1 MTKQRSFKTR
11 IRTRMGK
18 TGESYAAARRQL
30 LAKTTATPTPAV
42 AVAEPDQ
49 ALEAA
54 RISDAA
60 IRERTGR
67 GWDEW
72 FALLDAWG
80 ATGHN
85 HTEIAR
91 WLRTEHDVDSWSS
104 QSVSVAYEQARGLR
118 AIGQNS
124 RGDFTASA
132 TRTVA
137 VAPEALFE
145 AFADDDM
152 RARWL
157 PDAEVAVRT
166 ATPPKS
172 FRADWDGGPSRI
184 IVAVVPKGEARSQVA
199 ILHEK
204 LADAADVAARK
215 AYWRDR
221 FTALKTLL
229 EA

>member
-30 LAKTTATPTPAV
+30 LAKAPPTQPTVGVDVDV
-42 AVAEPDQ
+42 AD
-49 ALEAA
+49 LEAA

-80 ATGHN
+80 APEHD

-118 AIGQNS
+118 VIGQNS

-132 TRTVA
+132 TRTIA
-137 VAPEALFE
+137 VTPERLYE
-145 AFADDDM
+145 AFVDDGV

-157 PDAEVAVRT
+157 PDAKVEVRT

-172 FRADWDGGPSRI
+172 LRADWDGGPTRI

-199 ILHEK
+199 IIHEK
-204 LADAADVAARK
+204 LADAAEVAARK
-215 AYWRDR
+215 SYWRDG